1 MNEKSIFVFIDTS
14 LGELDWISPFLTS
27 EYARNFKITMFF
39 RKNMLTQQLIEDHLV
54 NVDNITLLNAS
65 DVFFEN
71 KLINTFWRLTKSSQ
85 KRLNKFPRI
94 FDYINQVKLYL
105 VKKLKQK

>member
-27 EYARNFKITMFF
+27 EYARNFKITIFF

-54 NVDNITLLNAS
+54 DVDNITLLNAS

-71 KLINTFWRLTKSSQ
+71 K
-85 KRLNKFPRI
+85 
-94 FDYINQVKLYL
+94 
-105 VKKLKQK
+105 